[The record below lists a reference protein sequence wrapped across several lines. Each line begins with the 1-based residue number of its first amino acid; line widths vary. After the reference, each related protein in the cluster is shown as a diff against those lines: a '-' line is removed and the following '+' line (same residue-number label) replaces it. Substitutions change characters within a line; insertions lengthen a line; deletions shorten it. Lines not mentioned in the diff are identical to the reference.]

1 MQVAETKRLFIS
13 KFTLADAPFFLKL
26 VNSPNWIRYIGDR
39 KVKTIKAAE
48 AYLSNGSL
56 KSYEENGFG
65 FYKLQLKESGL
76 LIGTCGLIKRKELDD
91 VDLGFAMLAEHEGRG
106 YGFESSMAILDL
118 AKNKFKLNRI
128 LAITLPV
135 NKNSI
140 KLIEKLGMVFE
151 QAVRPFEDDEELLLF
166 AIDL

>member
-1 MQVAETKRLFIS
+1 
-13 KFTLADAPFFLKL
+13 
-26 VNSPNWIRYIGDR
+26 
-39 KVKTIKAAE
+39 
-48 AYLSNGSL
+48 
-56 KSYEENGFG
+56 
-65 FYKLQLKESGL
+65 LKENGL
-76 LIGTCGLIKRKELDD
+76 LIGRGGLLIRKELDD
-91 VDLGFAMLAEHEGRG
+91 VDLGFAMVAEHEGRG